1 MHELGIV
8 IQIVKQMENYMD
20 DNRIKRIDTLVLRVG
35 ELSGVVPK
43 YLEDVYPIAVEQSRL
58 EKTELKLE
66 ISPGIGKCEDC
77 GFSYNLVENDNIC
90 PKCGGKS
97 FQILTGKEFM
107 IERIHAE

>member
-20 DNRIKRIDTLVLRVG
+20 ENRIKRIDTLVLRVG
-35 ELSGVVPK
+35 ELSGVVPR

-58 EKTELKLE
+58 KNTELKLE
-66 ISPGIGKCEDC
+66 ISPGIGQCEAC
-77 GFSYNLVENDNIC
+77 GFNYNLMENDNTC
-90 PKCGGKS
+90 PKCGDKN
-97 FQILTGKEFM
+97 FRILSGKEFM